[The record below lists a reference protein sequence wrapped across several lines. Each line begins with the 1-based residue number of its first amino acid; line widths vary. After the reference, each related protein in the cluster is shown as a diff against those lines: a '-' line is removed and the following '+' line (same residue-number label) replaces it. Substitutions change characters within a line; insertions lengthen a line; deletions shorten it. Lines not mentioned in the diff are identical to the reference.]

1 MDLLVAEQAVC
12 QRQHAAALV
21 LLDEVDL
28 KLAHDNLAGDELVS
42 KRLAVIAD
50 SARDFNLDTLLAAVL
65 LALRVVF
72 AVKIGHLLGLLE
84 DDVADGHLVCAGD
97 AAFRAG
103 ARRHGARRCAAG
115 RPGKLFR
122 ARLQARDSY
131 AIGLEV
137 ILVGAG
143 LFEDGGSVV
152 EHRVHVQVRVCGAL
166 RRVDGILGGVHRVL
180 HWVHRI
186 LCRIHGILCRV
197 HWVLRRIHA
206 VILCVHGVVCRVH
219 GVFLLCGRAD
229 EADIAKANVAGHR
242 RVDEE
247 LECWELLVL
256 VQEVDAILLVD
267 LEVADFPAMQDT
279 QDVAAVLG
287 GLAHNKVALLALHQ
301 LVLDGIPRGRAGP
314 PRLALNPVHRGA
326 LSYHCVGLGVCG
338 GCGC

>member
-115 RPGKLFR
+115 RPGKLF
-122 ARLQARDSY
+122 
-131 AIGLEV
+131 
-137 ILVGAG
+137 LVGAG

-180 HWVHRI
+180 HRVHRI
-186 LCRIHGILCRV
+186 LRWVHGILCRV
-197 HWVLRRIHA
+197 HA
-206 VILCVHGVVCRVH
+206 VILRVHGVVCRVH